1 MYVSFKAR
9 MRNHFRTLYRCIN
22 DDYIIQNDNEGR
34 ILMTSKT
41 LEKIK
46 AFGKDQFKQDA
57 LEALLDY
64 YGQTALINIS
74 EVQALVFLHKLESGE
89 IKI

>member
-1 MYVSFKAR
+1 
-9 MRNHFRTLYRCIN
+9 
-22 DDYIIQNDNEGR
+22 
-34 ILMTSKT
+34 MTSTT

-57 LEALLDY
+57 LDALLDY
-64 YGQTALINIS
+64 YGQTALIKIS
-74 EVQALVFLHKLESGE
+74 KVQALVFLHKLESGE